1 MIGRGVDRRRCG
13 RGDDSA
19 GHRGT
24 SARQAAPRRAHEG
37 NRQKKARE
45 REMNRRLELLSVLF
59 ALSAGVVGGG
69 VTSLADE
76 LSRIE
81 AFGGELRSAVLS
93 LSAPPGAIATETN
106 PNYKGAAAPA
116 PAAPPSPAA
125 ADWPSYNKT
134 LTSER
139 FSDLSQINTKN
150 VAKLKV
156 LCTYDTW
163 RLSSFETGPIMVEG
177 ALIATTEFDIFSI
190 DPSTCAENWRV
201 HEEYPAYILPT
212 NRGAAYLDG
221 RLFRGTDDG
230 RVLAYDFKTGKRLW
244 ETPIADQTK
253 GESVPAAPV
262 AWNGLVFIGN
272 AGGDF
277 KGAKGHMYALD
288 AKTGKIAWQFFLVPK
303 SESDI
308 VRGPEGASP
317 LDTSTWKNIPG
328 APISGGGNWTSTT
341 LDPTTGLLY
350 VPVGNPAPDYDNT
363 VRQGDNLFTGS
374 VVVLDA
380 KTGAYKNHFQLVPRD
395 WHDWD
400 VSNPPALIKTMGGK
414 RLMAVSPKDGHLY
427 GFDLADSKLLY
438 RTPVTRIENAEEPF
452 AVDKDVHFCPG
463 SGGGEEWNSPAY
475 DPLTNLIFTGDVD
488 WCVTVRLQ
496 TREEIVASPLGQIW
510 TGEKSLNPFNE
521 FGKFT
526 RADGVWAGWL
536 YATDADTGVWKWRL
550 KSNYPILSG
559 VTPTAGGL
567 VFFGDM
573 GGNFY
578 ALDAATGQKLWGQ
591 KIGGALGGGVI
602 TYTVN
607 GTQKVAVATGY
618 VSPAFPVEIRRA
630 KIAILGVEGDTGSK

>member
-1 MIGRGVDRRRCG
+1 
-13 RGDDSA
+13 
-19 GHRGT
+19 
-24 SARQAAPRRAHEG
+24 
-37 NRQKKARE
+37 
-45 REMNRRLELLSVLF
+45 MNRRLELLSI
-59 ALSAGVVGGG
+59 ALGALGAAAVGGI
-69 VTSLADE
+69 TSSRADLAG
-76 LSRIE
+76 IE
-81 AFGGELRSAVLS
+81 VDVGDLRGEILS
-93 LSAPPGAIATETN
+93 LFAPPGATATETN

-139 FSDLSQINTKN
+139 FSDLSQISTKN
-150 VAKLKV
+150 VSKLKV

-163 RLSSFETGPIMVEG
+163 RLTSFETGLIMVGG
-177 ALIATTEFDIFSI
+177 ALIGTTEFDIFSI
-190 DPSTCAENWRV
+190 NPSTCEENWRT

-221 RLFRGTDDG
+221 MLFRGTQDG

-244 ETPIADQTK
+244 EATIGDAQK
-253 GESVPAAPV
+253 GEDVPAAPIT
-262 AWNGLVFIGN
+262 WEGLVLVGN

-277 KGAKGHMYALD
+277 KGGKGHMYALD
-288 AKTGKIAWQFFLVPK
+288 AKTGKIVWQFFLAPK
-303 SESDI
+303 TEGDA

-328 APISGGGNWTSTT
+328 APISGGGAWTSVT
-341 LDPTTGLLY
+341 LDPATGLLY
-350 VPVGNPAPDYDNT
+350 VPVGNPAPDYDNS

-380 KTGAYKNHFQLVPRD
+380 KTGAYKNHLQLVPRD

-400 VSNPPALIKTMGGK
+400 VSNPPAVIKTMGGK

-427 GFDLADSKLLY
+427 GFDLADNKLLY
-438 RTPVTRIENAEEPF
+438 RTPVTRIENVEEPF

-475 DPLTNLIFTGDVD
+475 DTLTNLIFTGDVD

-496 TREEIVASPLGQIW
+496 TREEIAAAPLGQPW

-550 KSNYPILSG
+550 KSNYPIMG
-559 VTPTAGGL
+559 AVTPTAGGL

-578 ALDAATGQKLWGQ
+578 ALDAATGQKLWGK
-591 KIGGALGGGVI
+591 KIGGAIGGGVI
-602 TYTVN
+602 TYAVN
-607 GTQKVAVATGY
+607 GAQKVAVATGY
-618 VSPAFPVEIRRA
+618 VSPAFPGEIRRA
-630 KIAILGVEGDTGSK
+630 KVAILGLESASTNQ

>member
-1 MIGRGVDRRRCG
+1 MRHWIIALV
-13 RGDDSA
+13 A
-19 GHRGT
+19 II
-24 SARQAAPRRAHEG
+24 AAA
-37 NRQKKARE
+37 
-45 REMNRRLELLSVLF
+45 
-59 ALSAGVVGGG
+59 VGGG
-69 VTSLADE
+69 VTSPRADE
-76 LSRIE
+76 FTRIE
-81 AFGGELRSAVLS
+81 VGVGDLRGEILS
-93 LSAPPGAIATETN
+93 LFAPPGAIATETN
-106 PNYKGAAAPA
+106 ANYKAAAAPA

-156 LCTYDTW
+156 LCTYDTR
-163 RLSSFETGPIMVEG
+163 RLTAFETGLIMVEG
-177 ALIATTEFDIFSI
+177 ALIGTTEFDIFSI
-190 DPSTCAENWRV
+190 NPSTCAENWRT

-221 RLFRGTDDG
+221 MLFRGTQDG
-230 RVLAYDFKTGKRLW
+230 RVLAYDFKTGNRLW
-244 ETPIADQTK
+244 ETTIGDATK
-253 GESVPAAPV
+253 HEDVPAAPI

-277 KGAKGHMYALD
+277 KGGKGHMYALD
-288 AKTGKIAWQFFLVPK
+288 AKTGKIVWEFYLVPK
-303 SESDI
+303 VEGDP

-328 APISGGGNWTSTT
+328 APISGGGAWTSFT
-341 LDPTTGLLY
+341 LDPGIGLLY
-350 VPVGNPAPDYDNT
+350 VPVGNPAPDFANS

-380 KTGAYKNHFQLVPRD
+380 KSGAYKNHFQLTPRD

-414 RLMAVSPKDGHLY
+414 RLMAASPKDGHLY
-427 GFDLADSKLLY
+427 GFDLADNKLLY
-438 RTPVTRIENAEEPF
+438 RTPVTRLENAEEPF

-463 SGGGEEWNSPAY
+463 TVGGEEWNSPAY
-475 DPLTNLIFTGDVD
+475 DPLTNLIFTPAVE
-488 WCVTVRLQ
+488 WCATVRLQ
-496 TREEIVASPLGQIW
+496 TREEITAAPLGQFW
-510 TGEKSLNPFNE
+510 TGQKALDPFNE
-521 FGKFT
+521 FGEFT

-550 KSNYPILSG
+550 KSNYPIFGG

-578 ALDAATGQKLWGQ
+578 ALDTATGQKLWGR
-591 KIGGALGGGVI
+591 KIDGAIGGGVI

-607 GTQKVAVATGY
+607 GAQKVAVATGY
-618 VSPAFPVEIRRA
+618 VSPAVPTQIRRA
-630 KIAILGVEGDTGSK
+630 KIAILGVEGDATSR